1 MSLTKQV
8 LQVLQ
13 LSDLKG
19 VGPKMQQH
27 LKAAN
32 IQTPE
37 QLLFWLPR
45 TYEDR
50 TSLTKLSNLQVG
62 QNALCEGKI
71 LKTAMS
77 RTGKKVLKVW
87 IEADGVVV
95 LCLFFHAYSYQ
106 VRSFVQGHTLRCYG
120 RVSGFLDKL
129 QMVHPEYEIFSGSKE
144 VKKTFDPIY
153 PVISGVG
160 QFQFRK
166 IISQVLDL
174 MDSNQIDIQEPINQ
188 DLCNKYKIFGTK
200 AALNIVHKPNLSED
214 IELLKSH
221 THPAQKRFALEEWL
235 SYYTN
240 LANNK
245 SNQDKYITFDLAN
258 KKGDL
263 VNKLLNKLPFKLTQG
278 QIKALSEIKQDLAS
292 SKPMMRLLQGDV
304 GCGKTLVAMLSM
316 LFIIENSDSNTQCA
330 LLAPTEVL
338 AKQHYENFKELLDD
352 LGINTV
358 CLLGQIKKSEKSKI
372 TEQIKSG
379 EAQIIIGTHAIFQK
393 SVIYKKLALVV
404 IDEQHRFGV
413 EQRKQLIEKGTV
425 LDASTNKYYRSHQ
438 LVMTATPIPR
448 SLAMSLY
455 ADCDYSVIDQ
465 LPASRLP
472 IKTVVMADASRNKL
486 IDRVRSHVSGG
497 SQVYWVCPL
506 IDPSEV
512 IQAQAVS
519 RLYQILSR
527 ALPELSIGVMHGQ
540 MDSLEKDKIMHSF
553 KDNKIQLLVATTVIE
568 VGVDVS
574 NANLMVIENAQRM
587 GLSQLHQLRGRVGR
601 GSEQGFCVLLYQQG
615 LSDIGAKRLD
625 LIRNST
631 DGFKLS
637 EADLEIRGP
646 GSLLGTEQSGHMR
659 FKSAITAGFILN
671 NSELVRNLYDSLS
684 SNQDDNWE
692 MVLKYRWGISTA
704 R

>member
-1 MSLTKQV
+1 MSLTKTS
-8 LQVLQ
+8 QVLQ

-27 LKAAN
+27 LKAVN

-50 TSLTKLSNLQVG
+50 TSITKLSNLEVG
-62 QNALCEGKI
+62 QSALCEGKI

-153 PVISGVG
+153 PVISGVS
-160 QFQFRK
+160 QFQIRK
-166 IISQVLDL
+166 MIVQVLDL
-174 MDSNQIDIQEPINQ
+174 MESNQIEIQEPINQ

-214 IELLKSH
+214 IELLKAH

-263 VNKLLNKLPFKLTQG
+263 VNKLLKKLPFKLTNG
-278 QIKALSEIKQDLAS
+278 QIKVLSEIKQDLAS

-304 GCGKTLVAMLSM
+304 GCGKTMVALLSM

-338 AKQHYENFKELLDD
+338 AKQHYDNFKELLDD

-372 TEQIKSG
+372 TDQIKSG

-413 EQRKQLIEKGTV
+413 EQRKQLIEKGTI

-486 IDRVRSHVSGG
+486 IERVRSHVSGG

-540 MDSLEKDKIMHSF
+540 MDSSEKEKIMRSF
-553 KDNKIQLLVATTVIE
+553 KDNKTQLLVATTVIE

-684 SNQDDNWE
+684 SNQDDNWVQ
-692 MVLKYRWGISTA
+692 VLKYRWEK
-704 R
+704 